1 MAMAEPS
8 SRGATPLTLVAFE
21 VGGAVYALDI
31 ARVREILRPLAFEVL
46 PHAPPMLVGVF
57 DHRGDVVPLIDLRVR
72 FEVPAREST
81 RETRWIIVDRGPRLC
96 ALVVDRV
103 NEVFPASE
111 ASERDVPELGPG
123 AQLRGITAA
132 YFHQKRLLFVVDP
145 DRVTDVAGEL
155 AALPPQASA
164 SEVL

>member
-1 MAMAEPS
+1 MAMVEA
-8 SRGATPLTLVAFE
+8 PLRLVTLVAFE

-31 ARVREILRPLAFEVL
+31 ARVREILRPLPIEVL
-46 PHAPPMLVGVF
+46 PHAPTMLVGVF
-57 DHRGDVVPLIDLRVR
+57 DHRGDVVPLIDLRIR
-72 FEVPAREST
+72 FGVAETATT

-96 ALVVDRV
+96 ALIVDRV

-123 AQLRGITAA
+123 AELRGITAA

-145 DRVTDVAGEL
+145 DRLTDVAGDIV
-155 AALPPQASA
+155 ALPPSSA
-164 SEVL
+164 PQVLR